1 LLLALALLLGA
12 LALLLGACGRG
23 APAPAA
29 VGAPLRVI
37 SLSPTLSGVAV
48 ALGARERLVGVDQ
61 YSLELPGLERL
72 PSLGGLFA
80 ADLER
85 AVELRPD
92 LVLGVR
98 SEQQQAFFEALRA
111 RGVRCEEIETGGR
124 LDLVLAEFRRVGA
137 LLALDA
143 EAEALVARLRAE
155 LDAIAA
161 SVAGREPRAVALVLD
176 ADPLYVAGGGG
187 FVSDLIAIAGG
198 RNVFADL
205 EGAYPRVSFE
215 VLAARAPE
223 VLLDASLAPGRVRD
237 QADARAA
244 WQRFGWV
251 RRVEFLPFGPA
262 TRAGADMARGAAQI
276 RDAIHPEAAGPGA

>member
-1 LLLALALLLGA
+1 
-12 LALLLGACGRG
+12 
-23 APAPAA
+23 
-29 VGAPLRVI
+29 VI
-37 SLSPTLSGVAV
+37 SLSPALSGVIV

-61 YSLELPGLERL
+61 YSLELPELGDL

-92 LVLGVR
+92 LVVGTR
-98 SEQQQAFFEALRA
+98 SEQQQAFFAALRA

-124 LDLVLAEFRRVGA
+124 LDDVLAAFRQLGR

-143 EAEALVARLRAE
+143 SAEALISRVRAD
-155 LDAIAA
+155 LDAVAA
-161 SVAGREPRAVALVLD
+161 SVAGRAPRSVALVLD

-187 FVSDLIAIAGG
+187 FVSELIEIAGG

-205 EGAYPRVSFE
+205 GGAYPRVSLE
-215 VLAARAPE
+215 VLAARAPD
-223 VLLDASLAPGRVRD
+223 VLLDASLTPGR
-237 QADARAA
+237 ADPAAERAA

-262 TRAGADMARGAAQI
+262 TRPGADLARGAAQI
-276 RDAIHPEAAGPGA
+276 RDAIHPEAAGAGG

>member
-12 LALLLGACGRG
+12 CGR
-23 APAPAA
+23 APAPLDAA
-29 VGAPLRVI
+29 APARVI
-37 SLSPTLSGVAV
+37 SLSPTLSGIVV

-61 YSLELPGLERL
+61 YSLELPGLEGV
-72 PSLGGLFA
+72 PSLGGIFA

-98 SEQQQAFFEALRA
+98 SEQQQAFFETLRA

-124 LDLVLAEFRRVGA
+124 LEHVLAEFRRVGE
-137 LLALDA
+137 LLGLAA
-143 EAEALVARLRAE
+143 EADALVERVRAE
-155 LDAIAA
+155 LGAVAA
-161 SVAGREPRAVALVLD
+161 SVAGHEPRSVALVLD
-176 ADPLYVAGGGG
+176 ADPLYVAGGGS

-223 VLLDASLAPGRVRD
+223 VLLDASLAPGRAQD
-237 QADARAA
+237 QVGARAA

-276 RDAIHPEAAGPGA
+276 RDAIHPEAGGPGA